1 MIALRCTILFL
12 LALVAFGWWLLI
24 GDIYISL
31 AYSNSFVLL
40 SGESTTIV
48 FFGSIGATLLSV
60 ALAIYDLIVSK
71 KRKYIPL
78 GLLIMSL
85 SIIPIFWWLAKDTAE
100 TTKPAVLQN
109 DD

>member
-12 LALVAFGWWLLI
+12 LVLVVFGWWLLI
-24 GDIYISL
+24 GDIYTSL
-31 AYSNSFVLL
+31 VYSNSFVLL

-48 FFGSIGATLLSV
+48 FFGSIGATLLAV
-60 ALAIYDLIVSK
+60 ALAIYDLLVCR

-78 GLLIMSL
+78 GLLAISL
-85 SIIPIFWWLAKDTAE
+85 SIIPFFWWLAKDTAE

-109 DD
+109 D